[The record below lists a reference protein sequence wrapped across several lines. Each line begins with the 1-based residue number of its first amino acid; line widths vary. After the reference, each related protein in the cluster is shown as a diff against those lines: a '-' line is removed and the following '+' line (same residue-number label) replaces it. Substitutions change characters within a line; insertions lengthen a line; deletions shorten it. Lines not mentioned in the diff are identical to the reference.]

1 MNDLQGVLEVIAAY
15 PVHILTFFGCI
26 LLLILVI
33 PKRKR
38 QTKHLSISPE
48 SAAKKAEFTQSE
60 KHLLAEKINE
70 SRMSNLKKTSTIS
83 VNSKFMIFGTI
94 ILISLT
100 ILFVLGMI
108 LLKFQKY

>member
-1 MNDLQGVLEVIAAY
+1 MNDLDGVLSVIAAY
-15 PVHILTFFGCI
+15 PVHILTFFGTI

-38 QTKHLSISPE
+38 LIKHLSISPE

-70 SRMSNLKKTSTIS
+70 SRMSNLKKTSATS
-83 VNSKFMIFGTI
+83 ENSKFMIFGTI
-94 ILISLT
+94 ILIALV
-100 ILFVLGMI
+100 IIFVLGMF
-108 LLKFQKY
+108 LLKFQQY

>member
-1 MNDLQGVLEVIAAY
+1 MNDLYGVLTVIGAY

-38 QTKHLSISPE
+38 RHKLLSIFPDSV
-48 SAAKKAEFTQSE
+48 AKSVEYTVNE

-70 SRMSNLKKTSTIS
+70 SRSNNLKKSLAGSMSSKGMLFSTLGFI
-83 VNSKFMIFGTI
+83 V
-94 ILISLT
+94 LT

-108 LLKFQKY
+108 LL

>member
-1 MNDLQGVLEVIAAY
+1 MSDLGGVLAVIAAY

-38 QTKHLSISPE
+38 QHKQLSISPDSVAK
-48 SAAKKAEFTQSE
+48 SAKYTENE

-70 SRMSNLKKTSTIS
+70 SRSNNLKKSFAGSMSSKGILFSTL
-83 VNSKFMIFGTI
+83 G
-94 ILISLT
+94 LIALT

-108 LLKFQKY
+108 LMKFQHH